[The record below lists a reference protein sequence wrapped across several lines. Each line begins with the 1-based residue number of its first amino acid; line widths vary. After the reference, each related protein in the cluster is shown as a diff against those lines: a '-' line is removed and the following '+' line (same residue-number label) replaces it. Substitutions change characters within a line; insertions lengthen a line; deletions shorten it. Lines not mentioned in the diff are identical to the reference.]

1 MPERAVAAPA
11 WRGVMVLAG
20 LASLM
25 LVMRA
30 GVLRHEHS
38 LNSIDGAMQTWF
50 ALHHFAA
57 ADQLGTAF
65 QSYLG
70 ITMVLSL
77 LPVFLALGQTLF
89 ASTMAAYAMVTLSA
103 FGTAFACVW
112 MIRAV
117 PPRAR
122 WQAALL
128 LVAAFYYA
136 APLVTQVIGPCWPAT
151 LDPGASLRPLRGFLP
166 FLMLPIYVVL
176 VRRALAEGSAWLPGL
191 LLGLVAGAGLLW
203 SNDAGIPLVIALTIG
218 LVMALHRRPALLA
231 RMLAACTVGTAIS
244 AGAILLAVTHAAPGP
259 WLQYNFRDVAGDQFW
274 YFGPWERSTR
284 ILGIGDLPNILL
296 HAEPLS
302 AASLVVLTLCVAFAA
317 LQRLRSRSAPIRG
330 SAFVFV
336 GASVIG
342 TALVPQIG
350 GHIGPEY
357 NPITFVLGACA
368 PLIVAPA
375 GLWRRARPMLRA
387 LTPRPVAVLTG
398 GAALAMVGIGAAE
411 LATTLSRTG
420 RTAYDP
426 ALGFHVTPAYAR
438 DLAAMRR
445 LAAQWDR
452 QDIAADRR
460 LLSVYTS
467 TLDIAAGT
475 ASPAPVGSLIHALG
489 PRNRGDFTALVAER
503 KVAAVTTIAPDYK
516 GWEGWLLR
524 ANWPFF
530 RALFAHYAPV
540 GRTDQHVLWM
550 AATRRRAAPTAA
562 NCRLANTAPGR
573 LVIDVSAA
581 EEGLAAITL
590 TRQPPFGTGRGAM
603 LTVTEISPATAAP
616 RQALWFGAPRYGIA
630 NTARLELVAPV
641 VPNQPT
647 TLTIDVLDASAFGAV
662 TCTAEV
668 QPAIDFANL
677 PPLADG
683 IAAHLAEARR

>member
-1 MPERAVAAPA
+1 
-11 WRGVMVLAG
+11 MVLAG
-20 LASLM
+20 LACLM

-30 GVLRHEHS
+30 GVLHHEHN

-103 FGTAFACVW
+103 FGTAYACVW

-117 PPRAR
+117 TPRAR
-122 WQAALL
+122 WRAALL
-128 LVAAFYYA
+128 LVFAFFYA
-136 APLVTQVIGPCWPAT
+136 APLVTQVIGPRWPAT
-151 LDPGASLRPLRGFLP
+151 LDPGVSLRPLRGFLP
-166 FLMLPIYVVL
+166 FLVLPFYVVL
-176 VRRALAEGSAWLPGL
+176 VRRALADGRAWFPGL
-191 LLGLVAGAGLLW
+191 LLGLVAGVGLLW

-231 RMLAACTVGTAIS
+231 RMLVACTIGIAAS
-244 AGAILLAVTHAAPGP
+244 AGAILLVVTHAAPGP

-274 YFGPWERSTR
+274 YFAPWERSTR
-284 ILGIGDLPNILL
+284 LLGIGDLPNILA

-302 AASLVVLTLCVAFAA
+302 AVSLVVLTGCVAYAA
-317 LQRLRSRSAPIRG
+317 LQRLRSRSAPVRG

-357 NPITFVLGACA
+357 NAITFVLGACA
-368 PLIVAPA
+368 PLIVVPS
-375 GLWRRARPMLRA
+375 GLWRRAMPFLRA
-387 LTPRPVAVLTG
+387 MKPRPVAVLTG
-398 GAALAMVGIGAAE
+398 GAALAMVGIGGTE
-411 LATTLSRTG
+411 LATTLARTE

-426 ALGFHVTPAYAR
+426 ALGFNVTPAYAR

-445 LAAQWDR
+445 LAAEWDR
-452 QDIAADRR
+452 QGIPADRR

-475 ASPAPVGSLIHALG
+475 ESPAAVGSLIHALG
-489 PRNRGDFTALVAER
+489 PDNRANFTALVAER
-503 KVAAVTTIAPDYK
+503 KVAAVSTIAPDYK

-530 RALFAHYAPV
+530 RALAANYAPI
-540 GRTDQHVLWM
+540 GRTDQHVLWLPATGQTGVPR
-550 AATRRRAAPTAA
+550 AATCRIAAP
-562 NCRLANTAPGR
+562 APGR
-573 LVIDVSAA
+573 LVIAVSTA
-581 EEGLAAITL
+581 EEGLAAITVI
-590 TRQPPFGTGRGAM
+590 RQPPFATGRGAM
-603 LTVTEISPATAAP
+603 LTVTEASPATAAP
-616 RQALWFGAPRYGIA
+616 KQELWFGAPRYGIA

-641 VPNQPT
+641 VPKQPT
-647 TLTIDVLDASAFGAV
+647 TLTIDVLDASAFGTA

-668 QPAIDFANL
+668 QPVIDLANL
-677 PPLADG
+677 LPLTDG
-683 IAAHLAEARR
+683 VAARLAEAQR